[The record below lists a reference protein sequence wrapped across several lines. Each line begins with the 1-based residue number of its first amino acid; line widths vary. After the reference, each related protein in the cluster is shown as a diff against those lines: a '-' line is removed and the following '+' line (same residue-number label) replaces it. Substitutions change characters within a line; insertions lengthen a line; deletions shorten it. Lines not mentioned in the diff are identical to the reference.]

1 MTDLG
6 DLTSFFKEG
15 SAVSNLDWL
24 DVDEQ
29 AYRELETLP
38 KQNLDIAPDL
48 EALWSHQDGSPSKLV
63 PNTGAPR
70 TMGDLSEAHG
80 RLRSV
85 PEDLIRTARLA
96 IIQTTNPQKISNL
109 LKVRYDGDTLV
120 AAKTALSQVFAERGL
135 LGRLYIAASDFTNC
149 QASADFVRRFASEAK
164 YVLAKQACGDCTR
177 RHAQANGSS
186 HCSVFHKEIQL
197 DVPYS
202 EALAREVEKREVSKG
217 KAIQA
222 SSADPKERIRN
233 AFLAEEFATSSS
245 FTGRTQVVSP
255 RVAVD
260 TNQVL
265 ISAENLTKQR
275 KASEQ
280 KALAEVKARP
290 IVALL
295 RREMI
300 KGRSAEELVKTLRL
314 AFDVRDLGETQAV
327 WAPLFKE
334 AGLYGAVYITQ
345 ESFDDCREGADF
357 TNKHA
362 SKARAIVAGNKC
374 SSCFFRQAARCMMYG
389 RKLIGSAEEV
399 LTTETVQ
406 AVIDEGRIA
415 GKLPYDA
422 AQRHWGSTPVEALK
436 ALHKAASAPLA
447 GTVLDVR
454 GTIERAFHGATR
466 VNQTGELTKRNIVK
480 AASRYLN
487 EGLYGEDLKQVLQS
501 SFGPRD
507 LLAAAQELKVVLAEQ
522 GLQGIKYIDPT
533 VYADYGKG
541 CAEAA
546 RLHRSRS
553 AVRYAKVGPSCGSCV
568 HQSCPGTC
576 SVLNKL
582 LVVEPPYIDKLAE
595 QQAILDSGRS
605 TEVTYASLVNN
616 GLTTMQEYQLQNQDM
631 SLDLN
636 PVMASD
642 ATWVEFGVQQELKL

>member
-1 MTDLG
+1 MADLG

-15 SAVSNLDWL
+15 SAISNLDWL
-24 DVDEQ
+24 AIDEK
-29 AYRELETLP
+29 AYGELETLP
-38 KQNLDIAPDL
+38 KQNLDVSPDL

-70 TMGDLSEAHG
+70 TMGDLSEVHG

-85 PEDLIRTARLA
+85 PEDLIRTARLSL
-96 IIQTTNPQKISNL
+96 IQTTNPQKISNI
-109 LKVRYDGDTLV
+109 LKVRYDGNTL
-120 AAKTALSQVFAERGL
+120 AASKTALSQVFAERGL
-135 LGRLYIAASDFTNC
+135 LGKLYIAASDFVNC

-177 RHAQANGSS
+177 RHTQADGSN

-202 EALAREVEKREVSKG
+202 EDLASEVEKREVSKG
-217 KAIQA
+217 KAIRA

-233 AFLAEEFATSSS
+233 AFLADEFATING
-245 FTGRTQVVSP
+245 FTGRTQVAP
-255 RVAVD
+255 LRVAID
-260 TNQVL
+260 TSQVL

-300 KGRSAEELVKTLRL
+300 KGRTTEELVKTLRL

-362 SKARAIVAGNKC
+362 SKARAIVAGDKC

-389 RKLIGSAEEV
+389 RKLIGSAEEIF
-399 LTTETVQ
+399 TTETVQ

-422 AQRHWGSTPVEALK
+422 AHRHWGSTPAEALK

-447 GTVLDVR
+447 GATDVR

-487 EGLYGEDLKQVLQS
+487 EGLYGTDLKQVLQGR
-501 SFGPRD
+501 FDPRD
-507 LLAAAQELKVVLAEQ
+507 LLAAAPELKVALAEQ

-533 VYADYGKG
+533 VYDDYGKG

-553 AVRYAKVGPSCGSCV
+553 AVRYAKVGPSCGSCI

-582 LVVEPPYIDKLAE
+582 LVVEPPYVDKLAE

-605 TEVTYASLVNN
+605 TEVSYASLVNN

-636 PVMASD
+636 PVTASE